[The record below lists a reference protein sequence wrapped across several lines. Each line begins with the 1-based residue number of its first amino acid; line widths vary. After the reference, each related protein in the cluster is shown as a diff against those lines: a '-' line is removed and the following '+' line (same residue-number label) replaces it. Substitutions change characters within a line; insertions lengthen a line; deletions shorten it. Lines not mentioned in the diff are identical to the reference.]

1 LNKSN
6 ALILDHYRRPFHRLR
21 VCTRTAKNST
31 ALHVAAWRAW
41 PAAVKELIAH
51 GAVVDALDGKG
62 RNALSLA
69 IKACVDSYWT
79 RRRSPEST
87 AALLAAGASV
97 QGIELPT
104 GYDEIDALLRRYRE

>member
-1 LNKSN
+1 LQ
-6 ALILDHYRRPFHRLR
+6 
-21 VCTRTAKNST
+21 
-31 ALHVAAWRAW
+31 
-41 PAAVKELIAH
+41 
-51 GAVVDALDGKG
+51 
-62 RNALSLA
+62 LA
-69 IKACVDSYWT
+69 IKACLDSYWT